1 MEEIKTTERKKEAET
16 GTSLFHRLMAQRK
29 DPEEDVKIVL
39 QRLIVIARLPHR
51 LADRT
56 ELGAH
61 YERLNFHLSK
71 QYTFDHITGLL
82 LIYPS
87 VLLHVI
93 ESSRDVLLSVLK
105 DLKDLQQETDC
116 ALLEAPKVVFMA
128 HNPESRL
135 FQQWSYKVL
144 NVDQKPGDAEAK
156 EQEEEE
162 DSTETLVCT
171 VLSALQKLGEHL
183 ETSKKADRGSVLDET
198 PGLVISQAVLEKL
211 LARADFLTPQE
222 HLQMYDS
229 PLNISMDCAGYDTS
243 SLVFL
248 SHIRI
253 FRRTGGAQELDGL
266 ASKANP
272 A

>member
-1 MEEIKTTERKKEAET
+1 MVTHRQTPSPEPFKKVNHMASSKRVRNFPGRSWRDGEAGEEESPLTMFEVYQGRSRE
-16 GTSLFHRLMAQRK
+16 
-29 DPEEDVKIVL
+29 KIVL
-39 QRLIVIARLPHR
+39 QRLI
-51 LADRT
+51 
-56 ELGAH
+56 
-61 YERLNFHLSK
+61 
-71 QYTFDHITGLL
+71 YTFDHITGLL

-229 PLNISMDCAGYDTS
+229 PLNISMDCGQVIRS
-243 SLVFL
+243 SFHTTV
-248 SHIRI
+248 
-253 FRRTGGAQELDGL
+253 
-266 ASKANP
+266 
-272 A
+272 